1 MNPPRPARPPIAT
14 YRLQLTPEF
23 GLDAAAAVVDYL
35 AALGVSHLY
44 LSPVFE
50 ARPGSTHG
58 YDQTD
63 PTRLR
68 HELGGEPAFERLAGA
83 AHGAGLGIV
92 LDIVPNHMA
101 AHHDNPWWRA
111 LLKHGPGS
119 EFDRFF
125 DVDWAR
131 AGGRV
136 VLPVLGAPL
145 DEAIAKGQLA
155 VERTESGPIVRY
167 FDRLFPLRDDGPSLS
182 APLPELL
189 AAQHYELAFW
199 RDGLARI
206 NYRRFFDI
214 ADLAGLRIE
223 DPEVFRQ
230 THAGIIDLAARGRID
245 AVRVDHIDGLRDPLE
260 YLSRLRAA
268 LDEATKGSPRLP
280 IFVENILARDED
292 MPDAWPVDGTTGYE
306 FLAASA
312 ALMVDPPGLGT
323 LRSHAEKT
331 GAGVPDF
338 HALGIACKREVA
350 QSILEPELARLCRS
364 LEACLHVAKID
375 CDAES
380 LRRATIELSSRL
392 GVYRTYADAPG
403 MSASDADRLAEAA
416 QAATSAAT
424 RESTIRAIALLE
436 DLFTLSG
443 PFEAP
448 GVRER
453 ALASTRLWQQ
463 FTGPLAAKGIE
474 DTALYRDIAV
484 LALNDVGTEPVATDA
499 APQVARLAAQRRARP
514 LSLNTTDTHDAK
526 RSEDVRARLAA
537 LSHDPE
543 PWTRLLDQAL
553 PLLAPD
559 HAPSPPTATDRS
571 LILHSALALWPLD
584 TPPDPALA
592 DRLKAYIVKAAR
604 EAKRSTAW
612 TAPNAAYEDACGAAV
627 DALLFSDPLADVR
640 RHIADLARAT
650 RALAGRLSV
659 ASILL
664 KALLPGTP
672 DWYQGAE
679 CRVLALVDPDNRRPV
694 DFAHR
699 RELLADIA
707 RRWRDDPAAAASSI
721 LNTPDSDAAKLFVS
735 WRALAIRRRLLAD
748 GGALILDSFT
758 HDRSHWRWTA
768 SAGARRLVATVR
780 FDDSTSL
787 PAPDAPP
794 PHDGAI
800 DQISAVGAHRPP
812 AWAGVVLDGVRTL
825 W

>member
-1 MNPPRPARPPIAT
+1 MLAT

-23 GLDAAAAVVDYL
+23 GFDAAAAVVEYL

-44 LSPVFE
+44 LSPIFE
-50 ARPGSTHG
+50 ARPASTHG

-63 PTRLR
+63 PTRIR
-68 HELGGEPAFERLAGA
+68 TELGGETAFERLADS

-101 AHHDNPWWRA
+101 AHHNNPWWRG
-111 LLKHGPGS
+111 LLKHGPSS
-119 EFDRFF
+119 EFGRFF

-136 VLPVLGAPL
+136 VLPVLGEPL
-145 DEAIAKGQLA
+145 DEVIAKGQLA
-155 VERTESGPIVRY
+155 VENAESGPIVRY
-167 FDRLFPLRDDGPSLS
+167 FDRQLPLRDDGPSPS

-230 THAGIIDLAARGRID
+230 THSKIIDLAARGRID
-245 AVRVDHIDGLRDPLE
+245 AVRVDHIDGLSDPLE
-260 YLSRLRAA
+260 YLTRLRAS
-268 LDEATKGSPRLP
+268 LDEATKGKPRP
-280 IFVENILARDED
+280 AIFVENILARDED
-292 MPDAWPVDGTTGYE
+292 MPEAWPVDGTTGYE
-306 FLAASA
+306 FLAAGA
-312 ALMVDPPGLGT
+312 ALMVEPSGLAA
-323 LRSHAEKT
+323 LRTHAEKI

-338 HALGIACKREVA
+338 HALGTACKQEVA
-350 QSILEPELARLCRS
+350 ETILEPELARLCRS
-364 LEACLHVAKID
+364 LEVCLHVAKID

-392 GVYRTYADAPG
+392 GVYRTYADGSG
-403 MSASDADRLAEAA
+403 MSASDADRVAEAA

-474 DTALYRDIAV
+474 DTALYRDIAA
-484 LALNDVGTEPVATDA
+484 LALNDVGTEPVATDTA
-499 APQVARLAAQRRARP
+499 AQVARLAAQRRKRP
-514 LSLNTTDTHDAK
+514 VSLNTTDTHDAK
-526 RSEDVRARLAA
+526 RSEDARARLAA

-559 HAPSPPTATDRS
+559 HVPSSPTATDRS

-592 DRLKAYIVKAAR
+592 GRLKAYIVKAAR

-612 TAPNAAYEDACGAAV
+612 TAPVPAYEDACSHTV

-640 RHIADLARAT
+640 RSIADLARAT
-650 RALAGRLSV
+650 RPLAGRLSI
-659 ASILL
+659 ASILIKTL
-664 KALLPGTP
+664 FPGTP

-679 CRVLALVDPDNRRPV
+679 CRTLALVDPDNRRPV
-694 DFAHR
+694 DFQHR
-699 RELLADIA
+699 RELLEATVA
-707 RRWRDDPAAAASSI
+707 KWRDDPTAAATSI
-721 LNTPDSDAAKLFVS
+721 LAIPDSDAAKLFVS
-735 WRALAIRRRLLAD
+735 WRALAIRRSLLAD
-748 GGALILDSFT
+748 GGELSLDSFT
-758 HDRSHWRWTA
+758 HDRSQWRWVVSAGSRRCIATIRFTHAPPDPAGEPAVNQLGAVWA
-768 SAGARRLVATVR
+768 SAV
-780 FDDSTSL
+780 
-787 PAPDAPP
+787 
-794 PHDGAI
+794 I
-800 DQISAVGAHRPP
+800 E
-812 AWAGVVLDGVRTL
+812 GVRTL
-825 W
+825 L